1 MDGSYVNCEII
12 DTGGL
17 EKFNA
22 INKNYYKRADCCV
35 LVYDITNVDS
45 FEECKNFYKEAIAEN
60 CKENVKVILVG
71 NKTDLEKDR
80 KVKTEEGAKFAE
92 ENNYYFRETSCETNS
107 NVSDAFE
114 TIIVMTHNDM
124 IKNKEKN
131 KETEEIKEKKVI
143 IIEEDEKPKKLDKN
157 MSKNKNKDKG
167 KSNCC

>member
-12 DTGGL
+12 DTGGQ
-17 EKFNA
+17 EKFNS
-22 INKNYYKRADCCV
+22 INKTYYKRADCFV

-45 FEECKNFYKEAIAEN
+45 FEECKNFYKKEIAEN

-71 NKTDLEKDR
+71 NKTDLEKQR

-114 TIIVMTHNDM
+114 TIIVMTHNDI
-124 IKNKEKN
+124 IKNKEKTKEF
-131 KETEEIKEKKVI
+131 KETKEIIEPKEI
-143 IIEEDEKPKKLDKN
+143 IIEEEKKPIKLDNIKPKI
-157 MSKNKNKDKG
+157 KDK
-167 KSNCC
+167 KKCC

>member
-12 DTGGL
+12 DTGGQ

-22 INKNYYKRADCCV
+22 LNKTYYKRADCCE

-45 FEECKNFYKEAIAEN
+45 FEECENFYKKEIAEN
-60 CKENVKVILVG
+60 CKENIKVILVG
-71 NKTDLEKDR
+71 NKTDLEKNR

-92 ENNYYFRETSCETNS
+92 KNNYYFRETSCETNY

-124 IKNKEKN
+124 IKNEEKN
-131 KETEEIKEKKVI
+131 KEIKEKKEI
-143 IIEEDEKPKKLDKN
+143 IIEEDDKEIKLDNSKKKN
-157 MSKNKNKDKG
+157 NDK
-167 KSNCC
+167 KKCC